1 MGGLP
6 HGVGRAVP
14 TTLIPMIGTEPAVTL
29 TGVHKRF
36 GRGKHATHALRGVNA
51 AISKGSFTAVMGP
64 SGSGKSS
71 LLQCAAGLDRPS
83 SGSVRLGDVELSRL
97 TERRLTAIRRERIGF
112 VFQAY
117 NILTALTV
125 EQNVL
130 MPLRLAGV
138 APNGERAREVLT
150 LVGMQRHMNAR
161 AGQLSGGE
169 QQRVAIARSLINN
182 PQVVF
187 ADEPTGA
194 LDPAAAADVLALL
207 RFLVDERSAT
217 VVMVTHEPG
226 AAAWADRVVILA
238 SGEIVHDS
246 TDTDPERIRERIFE
260 AGKRTVPVPVPP
272 LKTRQGSWA

>member
-1 MGGLP
+1 MDGIEP
-6 HGVGRAVP
+6 AV
-14 TTLIPMIGTEPAVTL
+14 TSAVTL

-36 GRGKHATHALRGVNA
+36 GRGKNATHALRGVNA
-51 AISKGSFTAVMGP
+51 AIAKGSFTAVMGP

-83 SGSVRLGDVELSRL
+83 SGSVRLGDLELSRMM
-97 TERRLTAIRRERIGF
+97 ERRLTTIRRERIGF

-130 MPLRLAGV
+130 MPLRLAG
-138 APNGERAREVLT
+138 AELDRERAVEVLT
-150 LVGMQRHMNAR
+150 LVGMERHIKAR

-169 QQRVAIARSLINN
+169 QQRVAIARSLVNN
-182 PQVVF
+182 PEVVF

-207 RFLVDERSAT
+207 RSLVDERSVT

-238 SGEIVHDS
+238 SGEIAHDTS
-246 TDTDPERIRERIFE
+246 DTDPQRIRERIFE
-260 AGKRTVPVPVPP
+260 ASRRTVPVPVPP
-272 LKTRQGSWA
+272 SKTHQGSWA